1 MKEKTLMERLKKTTA
16 GPTEFSMRKRPR
28 FNVRLNQKDGHY
40 E

>member
-1 MKEKTLMERLKKTTA
+1 MKEKTLKERLKKTAA
-16 GPTEFSMRKRPR
+16 GPKEFSMCKRPR